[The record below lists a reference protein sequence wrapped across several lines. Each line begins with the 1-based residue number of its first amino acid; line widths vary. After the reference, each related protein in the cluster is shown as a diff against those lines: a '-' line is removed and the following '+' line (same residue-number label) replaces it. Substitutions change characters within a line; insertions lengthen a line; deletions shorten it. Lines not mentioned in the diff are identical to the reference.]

1 MIFRTKGGM
10 TIDVEVFVNCKFGY
24 DINCEVVCEEGTVK
38 LAAPATPIIKSD
50 ASVATGIET
59 SWINRFI
66 ESYDTELQDWVNAA
80 AEGIINGPTAWDGYV
95 AAVTADAFV
104 KAQKSG
110 QVEPIVTGENRN
122 FTAERPM

>member
-66 ESYDTELQDWVNAA
+66 ESYDTELQDWVKCRCRRYHQRSY
-80 AEGIINGPTAWDGYV
+80 GVGRLRCSSDGRRV
-95 AAVTADAFV
+95 CQGTEER
-104 KAQKSG
+104 SG
-110 QVEPIVTGENRN
+110 
-122 FTAERPM
+122 